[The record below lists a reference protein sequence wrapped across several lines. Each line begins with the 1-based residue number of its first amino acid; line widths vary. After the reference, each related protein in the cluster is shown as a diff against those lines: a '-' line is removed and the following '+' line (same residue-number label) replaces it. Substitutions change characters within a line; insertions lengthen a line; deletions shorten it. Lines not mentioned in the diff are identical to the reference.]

1 MKNDVQTL
9 PQEFVD
15 QLVTLYNQG
24 KYLTLIERAQSLTI
38 EYSEVFFIWN
48 ILGAALAQ
56 SRMIGKSIEAYKKCI
71 SLNPDY
77 VDAYNNLGVALHNQ
91 NKFDEAVEQFKIAL
105 SMKPSY
111 F

>member
-24 KYLTLIERAQSLTI
+24 KYLTLIERAQSLEI
-38 EYSEVFFIWN
+38 EYSEAFFIWN
-48 ILGAALAQ
+48 ILGAAFTQ
-56 SRMIGKSIEAYKKCI
+56 SKMMDKSIEAYKKCI

-91 NKFDEAVEQFKIAL
+91 NKLRSPVL
-105 SMKPSY
+105 L
-111 F
+111 